1 MRISDWS
8 SDVCSSDLVGAGYN
22 FDTGEILF
30 DGGGTGSVTVAN
42 GGTVRAGAAQG
53 DGIADIFIGSGGTVT
68 IPAGGTLI
76 GDVENNDGEIIGG
89 TSHGIA
95 PFGGDLTMTDGSPA
109 VALGGTGVGGFDV
122 YT

>member
-53 DGIADIFIGSGGTVT
+53 GGIADIFIGSGGTVT
-68 IPAGGTLI
+68 IQAGGTLI
-76 GDVENNDGEIIGG
+76 GDVENNGGELIGG
-89 TSHGIA
+89 NSPGIA
-95 PFGGDLTMTDGSPA
+95 TSGGAPPITDGSLA
-109 VALGGTGVGGFDV
+109 SELGGTGGGTV
-122 YT
+122 AP

>member
-68 IPAGGTLI
+68 IQAGGTLI
-76 GDVENNDGEIIGG
+76 GDVENNGGELIGG
-89 TSHGIA
+89 N
-95 PFGGDLTMTDGSPA
+95 SPEIGRA
-109 VALGGTGVGGFDV
+109 HV
-122 YT
+122 